1 MSDRSTFHLTGN
13 GIKTLMDLCLLLR
26 CADKQISC
34 RNSSNMI
41 MNSLFFQTAAKKP
54 AHLFIGRQVHF
65 VDPRKKSHRIS
76 KRRCVHIVLYDFVSN
91 SYIHHTKLFAKCTTH
106 TDIDHIIH
114 MKLQNHCLR
123 TDCGKHLADST
134 HCCNHSFVPNGSTH
148 IGDTTVFFR
157 ADITHGCFQV
167 IHLNLHRT
175 NYSDSH
181 VSFPPAICF
190 IPDM

>member
-1 MSDRSTFHLTGN
+1 MSDRSAFHLTGN
-13 GIKTLMDLCLLLR
+13 RIKPLMNLCLLLR
-26 CADKQISC
+26 CADKQIPCGNRSDMIVNSFFCQAAAQQSAHFFIC
-34 RNSSNMI
+34 RQI
-41 MNSLFFQTAAKKP
+41 
-54 AHLFIGRQVHF
+54 HF
-65 VDPRKKSHRIS
+65 VDTGKKSNRIS
-76 KRRCVHIVLYDFVSN
+76 QRCRIHIVLHYLICHSN
-91 SYIHHTKLFAKCTTH
+91 IHYAKFFAKRTTH

-123 TDCGKHLADST
+123 TDRGKHLADST
-134 HCCNHSFVPNGSTH
+134 HCCNHFFVPNGSTH

-181 VSFPPAICF
+181 VSFPPTICF